1 MKNIMSTK
9 DNNYSLKNGENYKET
24 LNGNINDVIKI
35 YGEIIIDY
43 LKLILE
49 KIKIKQNEQLLQF
62 IIIRGLDTITHVFF
76 HILYFTKNIELTYYH
91 SQKSYYFYI
100 EFVSQISDDE
110 KMFLQ
115 LTSRDAVTYVYKKTV
130 FDITNEF
137 KKSYHDISCDFK
149 DDLDLITKI
158 IYLYQI
164 YLLKIIKSRNISLL
178 DVTNASKV
186 YEKINIIVN
195 KNNIFILEKLTE
207 KLYNIIADTG
217 LFYEITTLL
226 FKKLVKKSELIY
238 NVGDKLASE
247 DFEKKINNISYDK
260 FTNWILT
267 K

>member
-1 MKNIMSTK
+1 MKNITSTK
-9 DNNYSLKNGENYKET
+9 DNNYSLKNSENYKQT

-130 FDITNEF
+130 FDITNDF
-137 KKSYHDISCDFK
+137 KKSYQDIPSDFK
-149 DDLDLITKI
+149 YELDLITKI
-158 IYLYQI
+158 IYLYQM
-164 YLLKIIKSRNISLL
+164 YLLKIIKSRNISLFHI
-178 DVTNASKV
+178 TNAAKI
-186 YEKINIIVN
+186 YEKINMIVN
-195 KNNIFILEKLTE
+195 KNNIVILENLTE
-207 KLYNIIADTG
+207 KLYNQIEDVS
-217 LFYEITTLL
+217 LFYEISTLIL
-226 FKKLVKKSELIY
+226 KKIVKKPELIH
-238 NVGDKLASE
+238 NVGEKLASE

-260 FTNWILT
+260 FTNWVLT